1 MSNYK
6 NILVAID
13 INAEHDKVIQKALS
27 ICNSVDDLSLVYIP
41 MPLVY
46 IQPYLYGLDYSDI
59 NDDDRIES
67 AREKLTVIAK
77 YNGIAADKIHL
88 KTGDAGNEIKQIAN
102 EIHADLIVIG
112 THGKSGLKLLLG
124 STANSVLHGVK
135 QDVLAVRIHEE

>member
-1 MSNYK
+1 MSNYN

-27 ICNSVDDLSLVYIP
+27 ISSSADILNLVYIP

-59 NDDDRIES
+59 NDDDRLES
-67 AREKLTVIAK
+67 ARKKLTSIAEK
-77 YNGIAADKIHL
+77 HGISANKVHL
-88 KTGDAGNEIKQIAN
+88 KVGDAGNEIKQIAN

-135 QDVLAVRIHEE
+135 QDVLAVRIHE